1 MSGNYGMKRGIYNVL
16 AGFLNQIITIALG
29 ILVPR
34 LVLVSFGSEVNGL
47 VNSITQIF
55 VYFSLLEAGVGAA
68 TLQALYGPV
77 ARDDKASINEILAAT
92 SRYYKKTGIVYF
104 FAVLGL
110 AVVYP
115 LVVSTDIPPMTII
128 LVILLQGMVGV
139 ANYFFQGK
147 FRYLLEAEGKNYI
160 ITNLTTMVTILTNVA
175 KIILLLLG
183 ADIVIVQASYMVFNL
198 LQMLFI
204 AVYIHRRYK
213 WLNLKVQPNYG
224 AISQKNNALI
234 HQFSNLIF
242 NNTDVLILTVV
253 CGLKVASVYSMY
265 TLFFN
270 MINTMLSTASS
281 GVVFTLGQRF
291 NVDREGYTKLFDCY
305 ESYYLSLVF
314 TLFAVTYIFILPFMK
329 LYTAGIT
336 DINYID
342 QYLPM
347 LFVAMNLLSAGRG
360 PSNNTINIAGHFKQT
375 QWRSILETAINVS
388 VSLVCVYFYGIYGV
402 LFGTIAALLYRAND
416 MIIYS
421 NRVILK
427 RSPKKTYRRWG
438 IDLVLLLII
447 LFVSSQ
453 IHLALDTYGQIIL
466 WAAIYLIIIAGI
478 FFGVTSLTE
487 RESAK
492 MIGSLFRPLWQKLF
506 HRGDR

>member
-1 MSGNYGMKRGIYNVL
+1 MNNNYGMKRGIYNVL
-16 AGFLNQIITIALG
+16 AGYLNQIITILLG

-92 SRYYKKTGIVYF
+92 SQYYKKTGIVYF

-213 WLNLKVQPNYG
+213 WLNLKVQPNYN

-270 MINTMLSTASS
+270 MINTMLTTASS

-314 TLFAVTYIFILPFMK
+314 TLFAVTYIFILPFM
-329 LYTAGIT
+329 
-336 DINYID
+336 
-342 QYLPM
+342 
-347 LFVAMNLLSAGRG
+347 
-360 PSNNTINIAGHFKQT
+360 
-375 QWRSILETAINVS
+375 
-388 VSLVCVYFYGIYGV
+388 
-402 LFGTIAALLYRAND
+402 
-416 MIIYS
+416 
-421 NRVILK
+421 
-427 RSPKKTYRRWG
+427 
-438 IDLVLLLII
+438 
-447 LFVSSQ
+447 
-453 IHLALDTYGQIIL
+453 
-466 WAAIYLIIIAGI
+466 
-478 FFGVTSLTE
+478 
-487 RESAK
+487 
-492 MIGSLFRPLWQKLF
+492 
-506 HRGDR
+506 